1 MASGGWC
8 LDAKE
13 PNCPADAHPAR
24 LSVMLMVGAVF
35 FGDEALV
42 PRASRDKVVFREETR
57 QQRARRTLR
66 SLRRRYVCLR
76 RGLQLPISGAAD

>member
-42 PRASRDKVVFREETR
+42 PRASRDKVVFRV
-57 QQRARRTLR
+57 RTSVTGAYQSRLFR
-66 SLRRRYVCLR
+66 HTTSAAGCAVFVDSSL
-76 RGLQLPISGAAD
+76 